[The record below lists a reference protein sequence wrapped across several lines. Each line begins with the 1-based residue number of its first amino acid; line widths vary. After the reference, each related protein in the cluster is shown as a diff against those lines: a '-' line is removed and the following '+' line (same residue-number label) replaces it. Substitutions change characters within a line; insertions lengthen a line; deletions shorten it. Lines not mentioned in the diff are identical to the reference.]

1 MPQIKQ
7 SAVRN
12 RLLAALPPADF
23 ERLAASLTPVPLVL
37 KQFMMEADEPIE
49 AAYFI
54 ETGMS
59 SYLAYL
65 EGGEALE
72 VGIIGHEGMVGLP
85 LILGVDSA
93 TVGAMVQLEGTAL
106 RINPAALR
114 QAFNES
120 EALRTRLLRYMQAL
134 HAQVSQTAVC
144 NGRHTLEERLA
155 RWLLMEHDRAESDQF
170 AMTHEFMAL
179 MLGVRRSGVTVT
191 AGALKQAGLIN
202 YRNGQMTILDRPGL
216 EAAACECYSI
226 VQQQFEQLLGDGA

>member
-1 MPQIKQ
+1 
-7 SAVRN
+7 
-12 RLLAALPPADF
+12 
-23 ERLAASLTPVPLVL
+23 
-37 KQFMMEADEPIE
+37 
-49 AAYFI
+49 
-54 ETGMS
+54 
-59 SYLAYL
+59 
-65 EGGEALE
+65 
-72 VGIIGHEGMVGLP
+72 
-85 LILGVDSA
+85 
-93 TVGAMVQLEGTAL
+93 
-106 RINPAALR
+106 
-114 QAFNES
+114 
-120 EALRTRLLRYMQAL
+120 
-134 HAQVSQTAVC
+134 VC